1 MKLGFEGKTPKLPM
15 IRRAPSDDSVVL
27 RRQLA
32 DLRAINA
39 ILVETLDRANKTITK
54 LQGDLR
60 GVERTNARLRAANTR
75 RLGRGLTPT
84 LRARM
89 EKIVQK
95 VAAQHDVP
103 TEAIINRARGG
114 QVFAARCAFV
124 AAARASGMSQEAI
137 GLFLDGRSR
146 AAVAEIIRHMRS
158 VAK

>member
-1 MKLGFEGKTPKLPM
+1 LGFEGKTPSFPRIK
-15 IRRAPSDDSVVL
+15 RAQSNDPADL

-32 DLRAINA
+32 NLRGINTSLGQA
-39 ILVETLDRANKTITK
+39 LDRANKAITK

-60 GVERTNARLRAANTR
+60 GAERTNARLRAANTR

-95 VAAQHDVP
+95 VVAQHEVP
-103 TEAIINRARGG
+103 KEAIINRARGG

-124 AAARASGMSQEAI
+124 AAARASGISQEAI
-137 GLFLDGRSR
+137 GLYLDGRSR
-146 AAVAEIIRHMRS
+146 AAVAEIIRHIKA
-158 VAK
+158 VAA